1 MMISMVVEAAGV
13 EVAGMTAAGMAA
25 EDTVTVVIVTNRCA
39 ASLNR
44 RLKTQTDLLKR
55 NTE

>member
-1 MMISMVVEAAGV
+1 MMISMAVEAA
-13 EVAGMTAAGMAA
+13 VAGITT

-39 ASLNR
+39 ASLDR
-44 RLKTQTDLLKR
+44 RLKTHTDLLKR